1 MAGRDV
7 ADFVDAGR
15 TLLSLG
21 LVNGSEGNLSVF
33 DGMELVIT
41 VTGSELG
48 RLTDADLVVGSLD
61 SDPARSSSDLERH
74 VALYRANGPGAVAHA
89 HPSGTVPDGWV
100 EGQEH
105 GVYAFAPTLAEAVG
119 RIVRD
124 ARKRAG

>member
-1 MAGRDV
+1 VAGRDV

>member
-1 MAGRDV
+1 M
-7 ADFVDAGR
+7 
-15 TLLSLG
+15 
-21 LVNGSEGNLSVF
+21 
-33 DGMELVIT
+33 
-41 VTGSELG
+41 
-48 RLTDADLVVGSLD
+48 
-61 SDPARSSSDLERH
+61 PRSSSDLERH

>member
-1 MAGRDV
+1 MAGRDL

-21 LVNGSEGNLSVF
+21 LVKGSEGNLSVF

-48 RLTDADLVVGSLD
+48 RLTDADLVTGSLE
-61 SDPARSSSDLERH
+61 SRPARSSSDLGRH

-89 HPSGTVPDGWV
+89 HPAGTVADDWV
-100 EGQEH
+100 EGRDH